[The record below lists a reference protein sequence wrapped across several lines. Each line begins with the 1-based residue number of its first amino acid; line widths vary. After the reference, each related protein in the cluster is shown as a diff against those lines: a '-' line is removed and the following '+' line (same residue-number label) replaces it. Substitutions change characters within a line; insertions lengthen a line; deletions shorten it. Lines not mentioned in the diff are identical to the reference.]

1 MRYLLQDLRY
11 EFEDHPFLAT
21 LEAVGFA
28 ASLLTVAAGAYA
40 QSFLPRGRG
49 SGACYFTDALI
60 ILIECSSGP
69 WEGLLNYAWFAT
81 WGYFVTVTFPPLWLP
96 VAAPALLAL
105 TFALGFVFRLIRLL
119 LRHAR

>member
-1 MRYLLQDLRY
+1 MRFLLQDLRF
-11 EFEDHPFLAT
+11 EFEDHPFPAT
-21 LEAVGFA
+21 LEAVGFT

-40 QSFLPRGRG
+40 QFFLPRGRG
-49 SGACYFTDALI
+49 SGTCYFTDALI

-81 WGYFVTVTFPPLWLP
+81 WGYFVTVAFPPLWLP

-119 LRHAR
+119 LRQAR

>member
-21 LEAVGFA
+21 FEAVGFA

-40 QSFLPRGRG
+40 QFFLPRGRG

-60 ILIECSSGP
+60 ILTSAAAVLG
-69 WEGLLNYAWFAT
+69 EGLLNYAWFAT

-105 TFALGFVFRLIRLL
+105 TFALGFVFRLNRLL
-119 LRHAR
+119 LRHAH